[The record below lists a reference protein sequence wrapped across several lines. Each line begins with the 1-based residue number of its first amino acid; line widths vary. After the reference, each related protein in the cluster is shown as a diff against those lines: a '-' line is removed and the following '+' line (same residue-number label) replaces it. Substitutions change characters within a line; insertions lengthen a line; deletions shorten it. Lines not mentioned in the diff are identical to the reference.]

1 MSTAMSPLVAP
12 GRNRTQGVKPRGTT
26 RSGAP
31 GSEPRAAGH
40 GGGWREQGQGGVEE
54 VHVEPLL
61 GLLPSRPGRTLT
73 LGASSSSWVARSLQ
87 VSSFRLLTT
96 TSRQRRA
103 RGGTK
108 SSHRPTS
115 CQARVV

>member
-1 MSTAMSPLVAP
+1 MGHLAVSPEPLGMEG
-12 GRNRTQGVKPRGTT
+12 GR
-26 RSGAP
+26 
-31 GSEPRAAGH
+31 
-40 GGGWREQGQGGVEE
+40 REHGQGRVEE
-54 VHVEPLL
+54 VHMEPLL
-61 GLLPSRPGRTLT
+61 GLLPSRPGQTLT
-73 LGASSSSWVARSLQ
+73 LGVSFSSWVTRSLQ